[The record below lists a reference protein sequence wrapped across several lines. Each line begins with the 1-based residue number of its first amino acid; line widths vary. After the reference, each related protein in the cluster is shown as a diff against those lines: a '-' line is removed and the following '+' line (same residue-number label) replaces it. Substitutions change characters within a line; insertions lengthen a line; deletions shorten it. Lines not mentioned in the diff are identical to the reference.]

1 MHTKVAQQME
11 TTDASGV
18 KYQVKGHEHPME
30 LYAVKKDGENKG
42 KHFFT
47 CSICKGLG
55 NKIFSW
61 AEDVVVTGQTSK
73 PTFNKPDLAPKKSG
87 ISMSFDGI
95 PFAKV
100 TKPDVKNKKRPAPP
114 TPPPADDD
122 DDDDDE
128 DEEEDTEVSDWDAI
142 REMAA
147 ELKSQAS
154 ELEKFARR
162 AALKSMDK

>member
-11 TTDASGV
+11 TTDVSGV
-18 KYQVKGHEHPME
+18 KYHVTGHPHPME

-55 NKIFSW
+55 NKIFNW
-61 AEDVVVTGQTSK
+61 AEDVAVTGSTSK
-73 PTFNKPDLAPKKSG
+73 PTFNKTDANPKKN
-87 ISMSFDGI
+87 GI
-95 PFAKV
+95 PFTPV
-100 TKPDVKNKKRPAPP
+100 VKPDAKSKKRPAPP
-114 TPPPADDD
+114 TPPAADDD
-122 DDDDDE
+122 DEDDDD

-147 ELKSQAS
+147 ELRSQAS
-154 ELEKFARR
+154 ELEKFARK
-162 AALKSMDK
+162 AALKAMDK